1 MTTATREGLLYAI
14 GAYGLWGI
22 VPLYFKPLADAVR
35 PEEVLAHR
43 VLWSLVCLLPILWLA
58 SRWGALRVCLRE
70 PTTFALLAVSAV
82 LIAANWY
89 VYVLCVTRNII
100 VHASLGYLLTPLVNV
115 LLDRVFFGRR
125 LRALQLVAAAVATAG
140 VVTMIVAAG
149 EFPWLGL
156 VIACSFGFYSLVRKT
171 TPVDG
176 LVGLSVETL
185 VLTPIALGYLIWL
198 GQAGTLAFG
207 TQTRGLDI
215 LIACSGPVTAAPLL
229 CFGQAARRLS
239 LTALGFFQYLA
250 PSLQFVIAVTVYGED
265 FRPARVASFSVI
277 WAAVALFA
285 YDSWRAYR
293 QGQREQDV
301 VPEM

>member
-1 MTTATREGLLYAI
+1 MPDKTREGLLYAI

-22 VPLYFKPLADAVR
+22 VPLYFKPLTDQVR

-43 VLWSLVCLLPILWLA
+43 IVWSLVCLLPILWLA
-58 SRWGALRVCLRE
+58 GRWPALKDCLRDR
-70 PTTFALLAVSAV
+70 PTFALLFVSAI

-89 VYVLCVTRNII
+89 FYVLCVAWNII

-115 LLDRVFFGRR
+115 LLDRLFFGRR
-125 LRALQLVAAAVATAG
+125 LRALQLLAAALATGGVA
-140 VVTMIVAAG
+140 TMIVAAG

-156 VIACSFGFYSLVRKT
+156 VIAGSFGFYALVRKK

-185 VLTPIALGYLIWL
+185 VLTPIALGFLVCWGATEAL
-198 GQAGTLAFG
+198 TFG
-207 TQTRGLDI
+207 VQSRGLDL
-215 LIACSGPVTAAPLL
+215 LIACGGPVTAVPLL

-239 LTALGFFQYLA
+239 LTTLGFFQYLS
-250 PSLQFVIAVTVYGED
+250 PSLQFVLAVAVYGED
-265 FRPARVASFSVI
+265 FRPARVASFTLI
-277 WAAVALFA
+277 WVAVGLFA

-293 QGQREQDV
+293 QGQREQEV